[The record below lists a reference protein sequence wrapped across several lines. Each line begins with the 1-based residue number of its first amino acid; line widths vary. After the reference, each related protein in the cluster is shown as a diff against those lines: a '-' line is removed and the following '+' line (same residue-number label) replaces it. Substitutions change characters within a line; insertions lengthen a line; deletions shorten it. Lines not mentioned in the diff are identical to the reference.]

1 MELYR
6 VGAEITSTL
15 SATARPSEIFRISL
29 QPALSFDVCTKA
41 RILPGLSPAC
51 ECKKHAGWGSRHY
64 TIAFDEIIT
73 CDNCSSW
80 QRSAA

>member
-6 VGAEITSTL
+6 VGAEITSTNV
-15 SATARPSEIFRISL
+15 ARGQARSSGSVL

-64 TIAFDEIIT
+64 TIAFDEIST
-73 CDNCSSW
+73 CDNCSSR